1 MEKEVIEHKEDS
13 GRKVASIILSSISL
27 LFLAISVL
35 IYILVIVNADGIYE
49 QCLENNPDNQA
60 ACATANAFAL
70 LGFFAVF
77 FVAYFINLVI
87 STILSYVG
95 FFIIKKKPIITII
108 SFSLA
113 NMVLLGTIITIIISL
128 FL

>member
-1 MEKEVIEHKEDS
+1 MEMEVIEHKEGS

-35 IYILVIVNADGIYE
+35 IFILIIVSADGIYE

-60 ACATANAFAL
+60 ACATASVFTLLAFFL
-70 LGFFAVF
+70 VF

-95 FFIIKKKPIITII
+95 FFITKKKPVITII

-113 NMVLLGTIITIIISL
+113 NTAFLGSIITIIISS